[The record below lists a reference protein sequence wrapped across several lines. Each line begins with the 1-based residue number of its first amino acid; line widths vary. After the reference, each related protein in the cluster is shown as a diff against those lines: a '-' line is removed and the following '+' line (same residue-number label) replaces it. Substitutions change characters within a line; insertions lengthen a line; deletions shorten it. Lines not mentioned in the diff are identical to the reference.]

1 MDRLTVASSDDCV
14 AFAQAF
20 AEQHVRPQAA
30 QWELARQPAEDTV
43 RRAAQL
49 GLAGVLVRREYGG
62 LGLPATTTLKVFEAL
77 AAAHLPFAFALV
89 VHANLCSAV
98 ARLGSTEQRQQWL
111 PKLLSGAAIGAF
123 CLTEPTAGSD
133 PAAITTQAEYA
144 AGQWCINGE
153 KAWVSNGAYAD
164 LLSVYAQTDAS
175 LGWRG
180 IVTLLVASYADQQAV
195 TRLPTYTLL
204 GGHALGTTGL
214 QFNDVRVGADA
225 VLAPAGQGFK
235 AAMAGIDLARILLSG
250 MCCGIVQDSLDFTLA
265 YTEQRQAFGK
275 PIAEFQGIQWSLAD
289 VATELAAARALALQA
304 AACLDAGESASL
316 LAAQAKKF
324 ATKTARQGIAVCMQ
338 ALGAVALQADN
349 PLSRHLASAQ
359 MSEYLDGTTGIQN
372 VVISRHLWNRK

>member
-1 MDRLTVASSDDCV
+1 MDRLTVANSDHCITFAK
-14 AFAQAF
+14 AFAD
-20 AEQHVRPQAA
+20 QHIRPRAA
-30 QWELARQPAEDTV
+30 QWEFARQPAEDAV
-43 RRAAQL
+43 RLAAER
-49 GLAGVLVRREYGG
+49 GLAGVLVKPEQGG
-62 LGLPATTTLKVFEAL
+62 LGLSATTTLKVFEAL

-89 VHANLCSAV
+89 VHVNLTSAI
-98 ARLGSTEQRQQWL
+98 ARLGTHEQQQRWL

-133 PAAITTQAEYA
+133 PAAISTHAELKSE
-144 AGQWCINGE
+144 QWCINGE

-175 LGWRG
+175 QGWRG
-180 IVTLLVASYADQQAV
+180 IATLLVDANDQQDAI
-195 TRLPTYTLL
+195 TRLPNYALL

-214 QFNDVRVGADA
+214 QFNDVCVAADA
-225 VLAPAGQGFK
+225 LLAPAGQGFK

-250 MCCGIVQDSLDFTLA
+250 MCCGILQDSLDFTLA
-265 YTEQRQAFGK
+265 YTEQRRAFGK
-275 PIAEFQGIQWSLAD
+275 PIAEFQGLQWSLAD

-304 AACLDAGESASL
+304 AAQLDAGTNVSL
-316 LAAQAKKF
+316 LAAQSKKF

-372 VVISRHLWNRK
+372 VVIARQLWPGK